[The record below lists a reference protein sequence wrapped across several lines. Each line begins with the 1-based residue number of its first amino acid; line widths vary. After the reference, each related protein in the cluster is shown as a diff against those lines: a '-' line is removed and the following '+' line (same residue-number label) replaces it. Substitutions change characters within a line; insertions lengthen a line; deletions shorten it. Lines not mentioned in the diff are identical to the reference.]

1 MRSGGGGGGAVTDY
15 DKGGGGLLAS
25 NPECH
30 SDEADSRSGD
40 GGSKGSEERALMNK
54 RRKSSAGPAA
64 PPVAGGGGDGS
75 TVEVPRRPR
84 GRPPGSKNKPKP
96 PVVVTR
102 EADDPSSPAAMHPYV
117 LEIAAGEDVVES
129 LSRFSRRRRLG
140 LSVMAGRGVV
150 SDVVLHSSAASPP
163 GAAAPSPP
171 AGLSFRGAFEILSV
185 SATFFPPS
193 TGSVLP
199 AGGGAAGFS
208 VTLAGP
214 HGQIFGGLVA
224 GPLRAAATVT
234 ILAATFSSP
243 SYHRLPAEDDVSVSV
258 SVSVNG
264 EPSPAFTPQRHHLQR
279 QQPQRS
285 SSPLPPSSPPAAQ
298 NNHVP
303 EPCGLSIFSSHLP
316 SDVIWAPAAR
326 SPPY

>member
-1 MRSGGGGGGAVTDY
+1 
-15 DKGGGGLLAS
+15 
-25 NPECH
+25 
-30 SDEADSRSGD
+30 
-40 GGSKGSEERALMNK
+40 
-54 RRKSSAGPAA
+54 
-64 PPVAGGGGDGS
+64 
-75 TVEVPRRPR
+75 
-84 GRPPGSKNKPKP
+84 
-96 PVVVTR
+96 
-102 EADDPSSPAAMHPYV
+102 MHPYV

-171 AGLSFRGAFEILSV
+171 AGLSFRGAFEILS
-185 SATFFPPS
+185 
-193 TGSVLP
+193 
-199 AGGGAAGFS
+199 
-208 VTLAGP
+208 
-214 HGQIFGGLVA
+214 IFGGLVA